1 MAVKFKRPNVTEK
14 QKLRDLYSNTF
25 NEGGFIYDEIYETKD
40 RDITSAYLGMLSNT
54 YNMGVYNSILLG
66 YKKVP
71 YSEAIIQEEEFGK
84 LTEKDI
90 KKLGS
95 TVFALTKPL
104 WYTIYQCVWIKS
116 PVTIGKID
124 ENFKPRKKDKKKD
137 KKKVVVSTNYKLVQ
151 PKKAAEIINTLNLI
165 KDELRGDFHIVPE
178 VEEFLKTQLKKQDL
192 SNIKDLKTNKS
203 DLFIRSTKTEEIIK
217 SYIFIPLLK
226 DNMYY
231 EDQAGN
237 KRYPYLS
244 ECYHYH
250 KTRAEQIKFHVKEI
264 KKNNCVLVD
273 SYFTVGKPK
282 KFDREIFVIKQYGI
296 FYNPFMFLEQPVA
309 ERLYKRLKNNPK
321 LSIETLGTLEDTFR
335 HYMDNIEIV
344 EEFGNAIP
352 PVDITESSVKS
363 LKINT
368 SDELLNSLAV
378 NGEDPVDL
386 EADFDGEFLIEDP
399 IEEETRDRAIKH
411 SKGYTTIDDK
421 TIESVVMGHNGER
434 CFGFYDHIIEYYIR
448 VFVATGGGKKGRT
461 VNLDTKDIPR
471 PLQLVATINQNS
483 DLFMTNNQTHP
494 LDAFVALAYKKYLY
508 FTPKENSKST
518 DYVNPQERYRSYDEE
533 YGKIDPITVK
543 SEETCGLVASLIP
556 YKQNAHMF
564 VLRSKGDK

>member
-1 MAVKFKRPNVTEK
+1 MAKKFKRENVTDDK
-14 QKLRDLYSNTF
+14 RLYDTYVNTF
-25 NEGGFIYDEIYETKD
+25 NEGGFIYDEIYETND

-66 YKKVP
+66 YKKIP

-84 LTEKDI
+84 LSEKDI

-104 WYTIYQCVWIKS
+104 WYTMYQCVWIKS
-116 PVTIGKID
+116 PVAVGKID
-124 ENFKPRKKDKKKD
+124 ENFKPRRKDKKDKS
-137 KKKVVVSTNYKLVQ
+137 KVATPTNFKLVQ
-151 PKKAAEIINTLNLI
+151 PKKAIEIINTLNTI
-165 KDELRGDFHIVPE
+165 KEELAGDFYIVPE
-178 VEEFLKTQLKKQDL
+178 VEEFLKTQLKKQDT
-192 SNIKDLKTNKS
+192 SNIKDLKTNKN
-203 DLFIRSTKTEEIIK
+203 DLFIRSSKTDEIIK

-231 EDQAGN
+231 EDAAGN

-250 KTRAEQIKFHVKEI
+250 KTRADQIKFHI
-264 KKNNCVLVD
+264 KKIKKSSSVLAV
-273 SYFTVGKPK
+273 SYFTIGKPK
-282 KFDREIFVIKQYGI
+282 MFDREIFVIKQYGI
-296 FYNPFMFLEQPVA
+296 FYNPFMFLDRPDA
-309 ERLYKRLKNNPK
+309 EKLYNRLRLNDK
-321 LSIETLGTLEDTFR
+321 LTIDTLDVLEDTYR
-335 HYMDNIEIV
+335 HYLANSDLV

-352 PVDITESSVKS
+352 PVDISESSVKS
-363 LKINT
+363 LKLST
-368 SDELLNSLAV
+368 DEQILNAIATDTDDV
-378 NGEDPVDL
+378 VDL
-386 EADFDGEFLIEDP
+386 GADFDGEFIIEDP
-399 IEEETRDRAIKH
+399 EEEESKDDAIRH
-411 SKGYTTIDDK
+411 SKGYSTIDDK
-421 TIESVVMGHNGER
+421 TIESVVLGHNGNR

-448 VFVATGGGKKGRT
+448 VFATVGGKKGRT
-461 VNLDTKDIPR
+461 INLDTKDIPR

-483 DLFMTNNQTHP
+483 DMFMTNNQTHP

-518 DYVNPQERYRSYDEE
+518 DFVNPQERYRCYDEE

-556 YKQNAHMF
+556 YKQNAKMF
-564 VLRSKGDK
+564 VLKTKGEKR